1 MAITALTLYL
11 IWAVLAFGWRTIEQ
25 RRRTGDTGL
34 RLHAEPN
41 TAQWWAKIGF
51 VIAMLVGIA
60 APVAAVAGLDGI
72 SALDATWLHVTG
84 IVVTLAGIV
93 LTLAAQYSMGESW
106 RIGVDPAERTEL
118 VTAGA
123 FRYARNPIFTAMLVT
138 ATGLAMTIP
147 NAISIIGLLALIAA
161 LEIQVRLVEEPYLID
176 THGDTY
182 RNYARQVGR
191 FAPGLGHI
199 D

>member
-1 MAITALTLYL
+1 MAIAALILYL

-147 NAISIIGLLALIAA
+147 NIISIIGLLALIAA

-191 FAPGLGHI
+191 FAPGIGHI

>member
-1 MAITALTLYL
+1 
-11 IWAVLAFGWRTIEQ
+11 
-25 RRRTGDTGL
+25 
-34 RLHAEPN
+34 
-41 TAQWWAKIGF
+41 
-51 VIAMLVGIA
+51 
-60 APVAAVAGLDGI
+60 
-72 SALDATWLHVTG
+72 
-84 IVVTLAGIV
+84 VVTLAGIV

-147 NAISIIGLLALIAA
+147 NIISIIGLLALIAA

-191 FAPGLGHI
+191 FAPGTRPHRVNLAAPEHGPTRTTLHPANPRSPRRSWPTN
-199 D
+199 DPHPMPGPSTLSRAPLADTT